1 MTEPDRESEI
11 YDGDFYEEDEP
22 IEKILAIL
30 ARGFDGVT
38 APPDE
43 AVDSPVTVDDS
54 PWVQRVGHTATRWA
68 GRIERQRATLSGFRL
83 RGTAPS

>member
-22 IEKILAIL
+22 IEKIVAIL

-43 AVDSPVTVDDS
+43 AVEGSVTVNDS
-54 PWVQRVGHTATRWA
+54 PWVQRVHTATRWA
-68 GRIERQRATLSGFRL
+68 GRAERQKATIFRFHL
-83 RGTAPS
+83 TGAASS

>member
-22 IEKILAIL
+22 VEKIVAIL

-43 AVDSPVTVDDS
+43 SASSSVTVNDS
-54 PWVQRVGHTATRWA
+54 PWVQKIHTATRWV
-68 GRIERQRATLSGFRL
+68 GRAERQKAAIFRFHL
-83 RGTAPS
+83 TGAAPS